1 MTRMDATRRRW
12 IAGAF
17 GGGIAALAGPV
28 WAADASLPDGVFRGR
43 AKVTV
48 TELIDA
54 LGEVATEMESA
65 TAVRDDY
72 DAFVESQ
79 GLHHTPELFSDYVRV
94 KLAFETTRDG
104 GLWRMRWRIT
114 NRKPNSEE
122 IWSQWGRL
130 RDPDKLTESVPSAE
144 AECDELSALFAFF
157 VRRLGVDR
165 VGLMWPVWN
174 HVVAVWTVEQDEQ
187 ETRIVVPTS
196 QIFLG
201 PDESLGTDGFNPR
214 KQKTIFTYKRRDVR
228 MTHRIPGAL
237 AEFFVQEARF
247 AVLPQSELQALRNA
261 RSAALDGS

>member
-1 MTRMDATRRRW
+1 MV
-12 IAGAF
+12 AGMICGSVVASPAWASGEPEAQPVF
-17 GGGIAALAGPV
+17 AGQ
-28 WAADASLPDGVFRGR
+28 

-48 TELIDA
+48 TELIGA
-54 LGEVATEMESA
+54 LGAVATQMESA
-65 TAVRDDY
+65 TAVQDDY
-72 DAFVESQ
+72 AAFARAHK
-79 GLHHTPELFSDYVRV
+79 LDDTAALFSDYVRV

-122 IWSQWGRL
+122 IWAQWAKL
-130 RDPDKLTESVPSAE
+130 KDPKTLVEGVPSAA

-174 HVVAVWTVEQDEQ
+174 HVVAVWTVQQDEAR
-187 ETRIVVPTS
+187 TRIVVPTS

-201 PDESLGTDGFNPR
+201 RSESLGTDGFDPG

-228 MTHRIPGAL
+228 GTHRIPGAL

-247 AVLPQSELQALRNA
+247 AVLPQTELQALRNA
-261 RSAALDGS
+261 RSDELDGS